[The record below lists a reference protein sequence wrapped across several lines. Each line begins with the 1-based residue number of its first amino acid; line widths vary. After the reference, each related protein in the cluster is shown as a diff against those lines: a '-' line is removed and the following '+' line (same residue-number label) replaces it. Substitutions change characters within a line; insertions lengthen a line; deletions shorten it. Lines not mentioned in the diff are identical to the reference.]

1 MVHLRKHPVV
11 HAQSE
16 KMLDR
21 VRTLCEI
28 GTGKYADSSAE
39 RVKCIHLSKTRKVDM
54 GTEVRPWMTG
64 S

>member
-39 RVKCIHLSKTRKVDM
+39 RVKCIHLSKD
-54 GTEVRPWMTG
+54 
-64 S
+64 